1 MQSCRLVL
9 NNRAN
14 WHSGNGKNHSK
25 KHKLFNHWFSLHR
38 FFNHSKKHIHT
49 TIIKSHGSPLLVC
62 TSSLLEQLLEK
73 EAQLDIWA
81 AIYNC
86 IQLCFAQ
93 QEWGRMGCTYLMGAR
108 HRQGARWRRRH
119 GEEGLPCRGSGQSS
133 LWCTYLMHIQGY
145 KMWTTGATNF
155 QIRQSE
161 WKNKHQG
168 NF

>member
-38 FFNHSKKHIHT
+38 FFNLSKKHIHT

-86 IQLCFAQ
+86 IQPCFA
-93 QEWGRMGCTYLMGAR
+93 QEWGRMGCTDAHTWWELVTGKGPDGGGGVETKGCHVADLAR
-108 HRQGARWRRRH
+108 AHCDAHTRLQDVNN
-119 GEEGLPCRGSGQSS
+119 QS
-133 LWCTYLMHIQGY
+133 Y
-145 KMWTTGATNF
+145 
-155 QIRQSE
+155 
-161 WKNKHQG
+161 
-168 NF
+168 

>member
-1 MQSCRLVL
+1 MQSCILVL
-9 NNRAN
+9 NDRAN

-25 KHKLFNHWFSLHR
+25 KHKLFNHWFSLHQ

-108 HRQGARWRRRH
+108 HPKGPNGGGGVEKKGCHVVDLARARCDAH
-119 GEEGLPCRGSGQSS
+119 A
-133 LWCTYLMHIQGY
+133 WCTYKVTRCEQPELLIS
-145 KMWTTGATNF
+145 K
-155 QIRQSE
+155 
-161 WKNKHQG
+161 
-168 NF
+168 